1 MLWAFADGLDII
13 KDPLQTHSKEKPQTT
28 QIQIKKMDKC
38 PAATEPTQR
47 KENLYAI
54 LLLGVVNRPKHSDES
69 PQRCFIFAES
79 SVCCG
84 HLMF

>member
-1 MLWAFADGLDII
+1 
-13 KDPLQTHSKEKPQTT
+13 
-28 QIQIKKMDKC
+28 MDKC

-47 KENLYAI
+47 KEYLYAI

-79 SVCCG
+79 SLLWPLDVLAEERSG
-84 HLMF
+84 GNYYLSL